1 MDIRISGPGYAGAG
15 SLACFVRAGRQV
27 LGVDID
33 ADKLNLNREGRAR
46 AVMESA
52 PVELRRYFQ
61 NLRHVFDADWEVLA
75 VMRGEGAVIAS
86 VLSVC
91 FHDVAQSYNGGVI
104 VAVRRIAEN
113 NFMSWKVKRRAC
125 ECGIGVFGY
134 GRSKR
139 GTSSLHF
146 KKHWGYGPQSLR
158 YEYLLV
164 KDKRVPE
171 PNLLNPN
178 YGLFIKLWQRLP
190 LANLIGPYIV
200 KSLG

>member
-27 LGVDID
+27 IGVDID
-33 ADKLNLNREGRAR
+33 ADKLNLTREGRAR

-52 PVELRRYFQ
+52 PVVLRRYFQ
-61 NLRHVFDADWEVLA
+61 YLRQVFDADWEVLA

-86 VLSVC
+86 GLSFC
-91 FHDVAQSYNGGVI
+91 FNDVALSYNGGVT
-104 VAVRRIAEN
+104 VALRKVAEN

-139 GTSSLHF
+139 GTRSLHF
-146 KKHWGYGPQSLR
+146 
-158 YEYLLV
+158 
-164 KDKRVPE
+164 
-171 PNLLNPN
+171 
-178 YGLFIKLWQRLP
+178 
-190 LANLIGPYIV
+190 
-200 KSLG
+200 